1 MPLASDLVTAP
12 SAVPSA
18 ALSRL
23 RHQVLVRA
31 APMPR
36 SCFGRYVRVG
46 VALVDPALLP
56 DGRREPRM
64 LSSRAR
70 GVVEVVRTWERCH
83 SGKGVRDAARGAI
96 GSALELAALL
106 DAGLEPDLGADAC
119 DLDRGAA
126 SC

>member
-36 SCFGRYVRVG
+36 RCFGRYVRVG
-46 VALVDPALLP
+46 VALVDPAQLP

-83 SGKGVRDAARGAI
+83 SGKGVRDAASTAI
-96 GSALELAALL
+96 RDARELTSRL
-106 DAGLEPDLGADAC
+106 DAGLEPDLGTDAC
-119 DLDRGAA
+119 DCEVV
-126 SC
+126 S